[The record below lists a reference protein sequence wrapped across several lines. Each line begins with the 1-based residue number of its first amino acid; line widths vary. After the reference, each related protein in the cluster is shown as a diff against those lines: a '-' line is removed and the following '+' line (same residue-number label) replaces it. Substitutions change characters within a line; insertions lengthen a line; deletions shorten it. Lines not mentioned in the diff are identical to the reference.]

1 MASLS
6 TYINKYGVR
15 NGRRQYNASH
25 REYKK
30 QNRDKINAAQRA
42 SRKASK

>member
-6 TYINKYGVR
+6 TYINKFGVR
-15 NGRRQYNASH
+15 EGRRQYNAFH

-30 QNRDKINAAQRA
+30 QNREKINIAR
-42 SRKASK
+42 RKA